1 MRRAAAHLP
10 LGMLLCLVPVAA
22 FAYRPFDSTDADVA
36 SAGEV
41 EIELGP
47 AGYLSEDSM
56 RSLVAPE
63 LRLNWGFASAWE
75 VVLEGRN
82 LFPRGADADEPNFR
96 IEDTGL
102 FLKGVLRDG
111 SLQGRTGPSL
121 AAEVGVLLPTVHGEP
136 GTGASAACVVSQRWN
151 VVTLH
156 LNGAAELTRSHR
168 LGLFGGIILEGPR
181 AWAVRPA
188 VEVFVEGERE
198 GDKVTSGLLAM
209 IWSLRD
215 NLSLD
220 IGYRHTHER
229 DASIRELRAGM
240 TWAFPVRSRP

>member
-10 LGMLLCLVPVAA
+10 LCMLLCLAPGAA

-36 SAGEV
+36 STGEV

-47 AGYLSEDSM
+47 AGYLSENSM

-82 LFPRGADADEPNFR
+82 LFPRGANGDEPNFR

-102 FLKGVLRDG
+102 FLKGLLRDG
-111 SLQGRTGPSL
+111 SLQERTGPSL
-121 AAEVGVLLPTVHGEP
+121 ATEVGVLLPTVHGEP
-136 GTGASAACVVSQRWN
+136 GAGASAACIVSQRWK
-151 VVTLH
+151 VATLH

-188 VEVFVEGERE
+188 AEVFVEDERD
-198 GDKVTSGLLAM
+198 GDRVTSGLLAM
-209 IWSLRD
+209 IWDLRE

-220 IGYRHTHER
+220 IGYRRAYER
-229 DASIRELRAGM
+229 DESIRELRAGM
-240 TWAFPVRSRP
+240 TWTFPVRSRP